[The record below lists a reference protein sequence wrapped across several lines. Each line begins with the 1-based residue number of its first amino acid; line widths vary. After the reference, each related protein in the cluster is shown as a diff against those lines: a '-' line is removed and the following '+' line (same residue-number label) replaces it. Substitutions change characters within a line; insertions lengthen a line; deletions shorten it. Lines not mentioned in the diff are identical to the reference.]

1 MEALI
6 AQIEAIS
13 RQTPV
18 LMIFED
24 AHWADPSSLEVL
36 GRLVDRI
43 APLRVL
49 LFVTFRPE
57 FVAPWIG
64 RPCATALTINRLASP
79 EAIELID
86 RVSGD
91 TTLPAQIRQD
101 IVERADGV
109 PLFIEEMTKS
119 VLEAGGEGAARTDSA
134 VPSPTLAVPASL
146 HASLMARLDR
156 LGPAKGVAQT
166 GAAIGREFSHELL
179 ARVARVPAPELT
191 AALDRLVQAGLLS
204 RRGAPPFATYLFKH
218 ALAASTIASPA
229 RTARSASCSCACG

>member
-1 MEALI
+1 MVSLPNDGRYPVRDLSPQQRRQRTMEAVI
-6 AQIEAIS
+6 ARIEAIS

-64 RPCATALTINRLASP
+64 RPRATILTINRLASL

-86 RVSGD
+86 RAAGD
-91 TTLPAQIRQD
+91 KTLPAQIRQD

-109 PLFIEEMTKS
+109 PLFIEEMTKAL
-119 VLEAGGEGAARTDSA
+119 LEAGSEGAARTVSA
-134 VPSPTLAVPASL
+134 VPSPAQAVPASL

-156 LGPAKGVAQT
+156 LGPAKGNAPI
-166 GAAIGREFSHELL
+166 GAALRPG
-179 ARVARVPAPELT
+179 VP
-191 AALDRLVQAGLLS
+191 
-204 RRGAPPFATYLFKH
+204 H
-218 ALAASTIASPA
+218 SPA
-229 RTARSASCSCACG
+229 VVVG